1 MKIFKSP
8 MELEFTEVPNLP
20 PLKFSFVLPDGYPTV
35 SLTENFSTRMPWENY
50 YSVRVPNIH
59 AVFVLVIV
67 ESTRAIGIGT
77 D

>member
-1 MKIFKSP
+1 

-20 PLKFSFVLPDGYPTV
+20 PLKFSFVLPDGYPKV